1 MIAEDFKNGRKMKHL
16 LTFVLIL
23 VVSISCHQTIHS
35 ESKNKKNPTMSKENL
50 EKATF
55 GGGCFWC
62 VEAVFDQLLGVE
74 SVTSGYSGGHVENPT
89 YKQVCEGTTGHA
101 EVVQIEFDPTM
112 ISFDEL
118 LDVFWTVHDP
128 TQLNRQ
134 GNDVGTQYRSVIFYE
149 NEEQKLIA
157 QRSIKEYEASE
168 MYDGSFTTQVE
179 PLDVFYLA
187 EDYHQNYYENDGGQN
202 PYCTVV
208 VKPKIDKFVE
218 KFYDKLK
225 PEYK

>member
-1 MIAEDFKNGRKMKHL
+1 
-16 LTFVLIL
+16 
-23 VVSISCHQTIHS
+23 
-35 ESKNKKNPTMSKENL
+35 MSSENL

-62 VEAVFDQLLGVE
+62 VEAVFDQLNGVH

-101 EVVQIEFDPTM
+101 EVVQIEFDPKI

-118 LDVFWTVHDP
+118 LEVFWTVHDP

-134 GNDVGTQYRSVIFYE
+134 GNDVGTQYRSIIFYE
-149 NEEQKLIA
+149 NEEQKLTA
-157 QRSIKEYEASE
+157 ERSIKEFEASD
-168 MYDGSFTTQVE
+168 MYNGNFTTQLVPAE
-179 PLDVFYLA
+179 IFYAA
-187 EDYHQNYYENDGGQN
+187 EDYHQNYYENDNGQN
-202 PYCTVV
+202 PYCTLV
-208 VKPKIDKFVE
+208 VKPKIDKFYD

>member
-1 MIAEDFKNGRKMKHL
+1 MLF
-16 LTFVLIL
+16 LTYIL
-23 VVSISCHQTIHS
+23 YGCNEQKGQWS
-35 ESKNKKNPTMSKENL
+35 ESEKTNKMQIENI

-62 VEAVFDQLLGVE
+62 VEAVFDQLKGVH
-74 SVTSGYSGGHVENPT
+74 SVTSGYAGGHTENPT

-101 EVVQIEFDPTM
+101 EVIQVEFDPEV

-118 LDVFWTVHDP
+118 LEVFWTVHDP

-134 GNDVGTQYRSVIFYE
+134 GNDIGTQYRSIILYE
-149 NEEQKLIA
+149 NDGQKLA
-157 QRSIKEYEASE
+157 AERSIRAFEASE
-168 MYDGSFTTQVE
+168 MYEGNFTTELV
-179 PLDVFYLA
+179 PLEKFYTA
-187 EDYHQNYYENDGGQN
+187 EDHHQNYYENNSETN
-202 PYCTVV
+202 PYCSIV
-208 VKPKIDKFVE
+208 VKPKIDKFYD

>member
-1 MIAEDFKNGRKMKHL
+1 MRLSIFLAVMLLMQNCGSQETHFKND
-16 LTFVLIL
+16 
-23 VVSISCHQTIHS
+23 
-35 ESKNKKNPTMSKENL
+35 KNTEMSNDNFER
-50 EKATF
+50 ATF

-62 VEAVFDQLLGVE
+62 VEAVFEQLLGVE
-74 SVTSGYSGGHVENPT
+74 SVTSGFAGGHTQNPT
-89 YKQVCEGTTGHA
+89 YKEVCTGTTGHA
-101 EVVQIEFDPTM
+101 EVIQIVFDPKL

-118 LDVFWTVHDP
+118 LEVFWTVHDP

-134 GNDVGTQYRSVIFYE
+134 GNDIGEQYRSIILYE

-157 QRSIKEYEASE
+157 ARSIKEFEASD
-168 MYDGSFTTQVE
+168 MYEGNFTTQLE
-179 PLDVFYLA
+179 PLDKFWTAEGYL
-187 EDYHQNYYENDGGQN
+187 QNYYQTVGDEN

-208 VKPKIDKFVE
+208 IKPKVDKFYK

>member
-1 MIAEDFKNGRKMKHL
+1 
-16 LTFVLIL
+16 
-23 VVSISCHQTIHS
+23 
-35 ESKNKKNPTMSKENL
+35 MSSENL

-62 VEAVFDQLLGVE
+62 VEAVFDQLKGVE
-74 SVTSGYSGGHVENPT
+74 HVTSGYSGGHVKNPT

-101 EVVQIEFDPTM
+101 EVVQVEFDPKI
-112 ISFDEL
+112 ISYEEL
-118 LDVFWTVHDP
+118 LEVFWTVHDP

-134 GNDVGTQYRSVIFYE
+134 GNDVGEQYRSIILYE
-149 NEEQKLIA
+149 NENQKSVTE
-157 QRSIKEYEASE
+157 RSIKEFEASD
-168 MYDGSFTTQVE
+168 MYNGNFTTQLV
-179 PLDVFYLA
+179 PLEIFYPA

-208 VKPKIDKFVE
+208 VKPKIDKFYD

-225 PEYK
+225 PEYQ

>member
-1 MIAEDFKNGRKMKHL
+1 MNLNLHFQKIESMVRKILSFISILSCLYGCNGQKNNNTEITKKM
-16 LTFVLIL
+16 
-23 VVSISCHQTIHS
+23 SS
-35 ESKNKKNPTMSKENL
+35 ENL

-62 VEAVFDQLLGVE
+62 VEAVFDQLKGVE
-74 SVTSGYSGGHVENPT
+74 HVTSGYSGGHVKNPT

-101 EVVQIEFDPTM
+101 EVVQVEFDPKI
-112 ISFDEL
+112 ISYEEL
-118 LDVFWTVHDP
+118 LEVFWTVHDP

-134 GNDVGTQYRSVIFYE
+134 GNDVGEQYRSIILYE
-149 NEEQKLIA
+149 NENQKSVTE
-157 QRSIKEYEASE
+157 RSIKEFEASD
-168 MYDGSFTTQVE
+168 MYNGNFTTQLV
-179 PLDVFYLA
+179 PLEIFYPA

-208 VKPKIDKFVE
+208 VKPKIDKFYD

-225 PEYK
+225 PEYQ